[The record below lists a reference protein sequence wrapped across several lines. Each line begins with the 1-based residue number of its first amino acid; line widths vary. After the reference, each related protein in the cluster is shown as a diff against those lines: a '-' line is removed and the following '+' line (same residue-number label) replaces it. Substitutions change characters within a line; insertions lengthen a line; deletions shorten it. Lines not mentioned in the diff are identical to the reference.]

1 MRKGR
6 KAKDSARPAISR
18 PPEVDASY
26 RDDVDPIRS

>member
-6 KAKDSARPAISR
+6 EAKDSARPAISWL
-18 PPEVDASY
+18 PEVDASY